1 MTPEQ
6 LKARIE
12 SLMQERERLI
22 GRANACQGA
31 IEDCQYW
38 LSQLDNSTSMK
49 EDSDEA

>member
-1 MTPEQ
+1 MTRES
-6 LKARIE
+6 LTARINA
-12 SLMQERERLI
+12 LMQERERLI

-38 LSQLDNSTSMK
+38 LSLIDNSTSMK